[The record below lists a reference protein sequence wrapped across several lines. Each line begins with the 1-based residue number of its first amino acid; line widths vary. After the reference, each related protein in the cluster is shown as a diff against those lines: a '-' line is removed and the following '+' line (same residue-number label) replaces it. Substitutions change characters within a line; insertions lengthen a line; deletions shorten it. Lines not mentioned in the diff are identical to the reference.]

1 MRQEIFPATGARRL
15 AVLAA
20 AFPASPARRTSGQ
33 ESRGLASPLTYCW
46 PRAATANRSRSARRV
61 ATSPKLR
68 LHSAAEAGSAA
79 DLEKTDKN
87 WNRGGFVFDNTSG
100 GVGMEACWL
109 AAYSC
114 SSEVTLPRLP
124 TSKRPDRIVAA
135 IDAAPHLREKD
146 YNSGYRDAVLPSK
159 LAGCVGGAATRR
171 SPRRSLIWVRS
182 ASSKA

>member
-20 AFPASPARRTSGQ
+20 AYPASPACRTSGQ

-87 WNRGGFVFDNTSG
+87 WNRGGFVFDNTVRRGWHG
-100 GVGMEACWL
+100 GLL
-109 AAYSC
+109 ARRLFLIFRSDITAASHVEETRQNRGRHRC
-114 SSEVTLPRLP
+114 GATSE
-124 TSKRPDRIVAA
+124 S
-135 IDAAPHLREKD
+135 KD